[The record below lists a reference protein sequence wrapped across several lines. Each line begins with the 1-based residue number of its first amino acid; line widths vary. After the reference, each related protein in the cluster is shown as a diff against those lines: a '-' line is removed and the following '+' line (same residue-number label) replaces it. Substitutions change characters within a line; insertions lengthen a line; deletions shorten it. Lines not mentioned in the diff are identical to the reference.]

1 MRGNRNEPQ
10 RSHRRR
16 VAALA
21 LALATVAVL
30 LSPLVWWWS
39 LERRLGAEAETRAI
53 GWARDL
59 RAAETLLAVAPESL
73 PVLLG
78 YFPHLNFQ
86 PAPVGAAPRWSLD
99 PQVIQAYAQRDAA
112 ALRLPLWAGLAALA
126 LATAALLALRGILR
140 AERELE
146 RRQQNFLS
154 AVSHEFKTPIGTLR
168 LLVQTLRMRPGS
180 AERTVDYLRRM
191 ETELDRLE
199 RTSEQVLASAR
210 LQSAGAAPVLEAA
223 ELNSLVQGL
232 VGRVREGLEA
242 RGARLRLVYAPEALP
257 VSLEPEAFAIA
268 LNNLLD
274 NAVKYSP
281 GAQKPIT
288 LSLAA
293 DGDLVRLHVDD
304 EGPGLPEAERR
315 KIWEA
320 FYRAGDEMTRTS
332 AGVGLGLHLTRS
344 IVESMHGW
352 VQVGDNPVGHGSRFS
367 LVLPRRV
374 GADPE
379 TSAPALEVAADDLGA
394 DLPDLAEGRPA

>member
-1 MRGNRNEPQ
+1 M
-10 RSHRRR
+10 
-16 VAALA
+16 ATLA
-21 LALATVAVL
+21 LTLTLVAVL
-30 LSPLVWWWS
+30 LSPLLWWWT
-39 LERRLGAEAETRAI
+39 LERRLGAEAEARTL

-59 RAAETLLAVAPESL
+59 QAAETLLTLAPGSL

-78 YFPHLNFQ
+78 YFPHLVYQ
-86 PAPVGAAPRWSLD
+86 PVQAGAGARWSLD
-99 PQVIQAYAQRDAA
+99 PQVVQAYAQRDAA
-112 ALRLPLWAGLAALA
+112 ALRLPLWAGLAGLG
-126 LATAALLALRGILR
+126 LSTAALLALRGLLR

-168 LLVQTLRMRPGS
+168 LLVQTLRLRPGS
-180 AERTVDYLRRM
+180 PERTVDYLRRM

-210 LQSAGAAPVLEAA
+210 LQSAGAPPVLEAV

-242 RGARLRLVYAPEALP
+242 RGARLRVVYAPAALP

-274 NAVKYSP
+274 NAVKYSQGP
-281 GAQKPIT
+281 QKPVT

-304 EGPGLPEAERR
+304 EGPGLPEVERR
-315 KIWEA
+315 KVWEA

-352 VQVGDNPVGHGSRFS
+352 VQVAGNPAGRGSRFS

-374 GADPE
+374 GGDSEVSASDASDAAEGAAME
-379 TSAPALEVAADDLGA
+379 TAADDA
-394 DLPDLAEGRPA
+394 MALPDLREGRPA